1 MADPQLRSCRSA
13 SEADFEPIWQIIHAV
28 VQGGDTYA
36 YPPELTREQAHGIWM
51 EPPVRPYVCVRA
63 DQSRDQIIVGTYILK
78 PNQPGLGS
86 HVANGAF
93 MVHPEFRGQG
103 IGRQMGKHA
112 LQEARRLG
120 FLAMQFNCVVS
131 TNQAAVALWQQL
143 GFQIVATLPQAFH
156 HRQRGYVDAYIMY
169 QWLDPGS
176 APA

>member
-1 MADPQLRSCRSA
+1 MGEGVRDRTLRSCRMA
-13 SEADFEPIWQIIHAV
+13 AEQDFEPIWQIIHLV
-28 VQGGDTYA
+28 LQGGDTYA

-51 EPPVRPYVCVRA
+51 EPPVRPYVCVESER
-63 DQSRDQIIVGTYILK
+63 IVGTYILK

-103 IGRQMGKHA
+103 IGRQIGEHA
-112 LQEARRLG
+112 LEEARRLG

-131 TNQAAVALWQQL
+131 TNQGAVSLWQKL
-143 GFQIVATLPQAFH
+143 GFRIVGTLPQAFH
-156 HRQRGYVDAYIMY
+156 HHQRGYVDAYVMY

-176 APA
+176 APT